1 MTDES
6 ARQRG
11 AEGDPRE
18 HARALI
24 DEKTRRVPDFPE
36 KGIIFQDLS
45 PVLAD
50 GDGLASVVD
59 GLIYGL
65 GDVDL
70 VGGIDARGF
79 LIGGAVALR
88 LGVGVLA
95 IRKAG
100 KLPPPT
106 HRREYELE
114 YGTASLELPADGMDL
129 VGKRVLVVDDVLAT
143 GGTAIA
149 AVDLLTDVGAEV
161 VAVATIMEL
170 DGLGGHERV
179 AKHLGGDIPVTCL
192 WVG

>member
-70 VGGIDARGF
+70 VGGIDATRHLRAGAFATTQDERGT
-79 LIGGAVALR
+79 V
-88 LGVGVLA
+88 
-95 IRKAG
+95 
-100 KLPPPT
+100 
-106 HRREYELE
+106 RREQFTTDVTL
-114 YGTASLELPADGMDL
+114 L
-129 VGKRVLVVDDVLAT
+129 VGERDSC
-143 GGTAIA
+143 
-149 AVDLLTDVGAEV
+149 
-161 VAVATIMEL
+161 
-170 DGLGGHERV
+170 GLGGGRSCCDRTDEGAGEYRREG
-179 AKHLGGDIPVTCL
+179 LL
-192 WVG
+192 Q